1 MKNIMS
7 AAILASGLAASGA
20 AFAQQAGLVNVSLG
34 DVRPEIAKNINVD
47 VSQIPVTVQV
57 PVGVAA
63 NVCGVDANVLA
74 QQGQGGTAACT
85 AKNTSTALNQVV
97 QNQSKGQSAGSP
109 GGTSGSGA
117 AGGGAGNTGNTGG
130 TGTGNTNAPRR

>member
-1 MKNIMS
+1 MKNIIV
-7 AAILASGLAASGA
+7 ATIVASGFIASS

-109 GGTSGSGA
+109 GGTSGSGG

-130 TGTGNTNAPRR
+130 TGTGNTAAPRR